1 MSPVLSESEVA
12 VALAALERLLADVD
26 AGRLQCSPTQRER
39 LRGAALV
46 LKQLLGTPPSTNPPF
61 GVRSDP

>member
-1 MSPVLSESEVA
+1 MLSETEVTA
-12 VALAALERLLADVD
+12 ALAGLERLLADVE

-39 LRGAALV
+39 LRGAALA
-46 LKQLLGTPPSTNPPF
+46 LEQLLAARASTNTPF

>member
-1 MSPVLSESEVA
+1 MSQMLTESEVA
-12 VALAALERLLADVD
+12 AALAGVERLLADVD

-39 LRGAALV
+39 LRGAALA
-46 LKQLLGTPPSTNPPF
+46 LEQLLAPRPSTNSPF